1 MKRLEILKT
10 KINITNMKRTLEFI
24 QNDLNCIKGNYICV
38 SNVHTTVMSYENE
51 NYRKVQNESYMS
63 LPDGRPLSIIQKIK
77 GYTEAER
84 VTGPDLMEEIF
95 KISEEKGYTHYFY
108 GSTEDTLKKLNNR
121 LNKKYPKLKIVG
133 MYSPP
138 FRILTEDEDK
148 KIINEINTKSP
159 DFLWVGLGA
168 PKQELWM
175 YEHKNKVNS
184 LMIGVG
190 AGFDYLAGN
199 IKRAP
204 KWMQIVGFEWLYR
217 LIQDPKR
224 LFKRYLVTNLK
235 FLIFLIKMSIGEIL
249 RIK

>member
-1 MKRLEILKT
+1 
-10 KINITNMKRTLEFI
+10 
-24 QNDLNCIKGNYICV
+24 
-38 SNVHTTVMSYENE
+38 
-51 NYRKVQNESYMS
+51 
-63 LPDGRPLSIIQKIK
+63 
-77 GYTEAER
+77 
-84 VTGPDLMEEIF
+84 
-95 KISEEKGYTHYFY
+95 
-108 GSTEDTLKKLNNR
+108 
-121 LNKKYPKLKIVG
+121 

>member
-95 KISEEKGYTHYFY
+95 KISE
-108 GSTEDTLKKLNNR
+108 
-121 LNKKYPKLKIVG
+121 
-133 MYSPP
+133 
-138 FRILTEDEDK
+138 
-148 KIINEINTKSP
+148 
-159 DFLWVGLGA
+159 
-168 PKQELWM
+168 
-175 YEHKNKVNS
+175 
-184 LMIGVG
+184 
-190 AGFDYLAGN
+190 
-199 IKRAP
+199 
-204 KWMQIVGFEWLYR
+204 
-217 LIQDPKR
+217 
-224 LFKRYLVTNLK
+224 
-235 FLIFLIKMSIGEIL
+235 
-249 RIK
+249 